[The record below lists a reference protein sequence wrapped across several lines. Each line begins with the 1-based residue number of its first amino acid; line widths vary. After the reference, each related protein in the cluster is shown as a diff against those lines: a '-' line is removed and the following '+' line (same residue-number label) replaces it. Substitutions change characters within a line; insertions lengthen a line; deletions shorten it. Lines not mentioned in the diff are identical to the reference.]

1 MILSL
6 NFTRLFT
13 FSWFCATWGQKDQN
27 VNIYHSNEKTV
38 TLFWD
43 IYNTYIFYYSLRL
56 IKIKYINNWIYF
68 PMFIYRF
75 VSRSVGPST
84 MGWNDIQIADI
95 RFEAIITPLIL
106 LMFGFWI
113 LFIFVNVKSAK
124 NQMLIIM
131 GRITP
136 RPLLNFLAITKIML
150 LKMATA
156 TKFDKKRMSNSNG
169 IVFEAMRT
177 GIPM

>member
-1 MILSL
+1 
-6 NFTRLFT
+6 
-13 FSWFCATWGQKDQN
+13 
-27 VNIYHSNEKTV
+27 
-38 TLFWD
+38 
-43 IYNTYIFYYSLRL
+43 
-56 IKIKYINNWIYF
+56 
-68 PMFIYRF
+68 
-75 VSRSVGPST
+75 
-84 MGWNDIQIADI
+84 
-95 RFEAIITPLIL
+95 
-106 LMFGFWI
+106 MFGFWI

-131 GRITP
+131 GRTTP